1 MRVAWLRVELMI
13 HGSRSLKEKR
23 RPLKSLLDRLS
34 NRFNVSVAEVDH
46 HDLHQRAAIGIAL
59 VAADGGNLADR
70 VRAVKEFIY
79 NDPECR
85 ILDIREAGA
94 GDPD

>member
-46 HDLHQRAAIGIAL
+46 HDLHQRAVIGIAL